1 MIWFDQIFRNPDD
14 FALILIH
21 QRKHRMH
28 MCQFLLPDVMDP
40 KIAVAKIAVIAF
52 SMSRNINRFV
62 SSRKSFD
69 IDHVLRN
76 DPA

>member
-1 MIWFDQIFRNPDD
+1 
-14 FALILIH
+14 
-21 QRKHRMH
+21 